1 MFVHNTAGLF
11 WGTLTVQFDLVAVLF
26 FMSGLAFAGLF
37 GFALLSRGGASAAN
51 SSEQDDS
58 LVFLLKD
65 GEVVD
70 TNFGARRILDTVVGP
85 SSDAKKLRLFL
96 SNHFED
102 FDTLLLSAGAT
113 GDMTGIAC
121 DGQSQVVREVA
132 GDTVKLQVNFV
143 SDTGPGARDV
153 HAMRALENEL
163 SMLRANTSAAPF
175 LLWRQNNA
183 GEITWVNRAYL
194 ETVRTFC
201 EPGSELIWPLPRLFP
216 TLQPLADANEGEPQR
231 IAVHGKGLTEESW
244 YDCHVTGIGKDVLCT
259 AIPADEAV
267 RADNRRREFTQTLT
281 KTFAELAI
289 GLAIFDRSRRL
300 VLFNPAL
307 LDLTNLP
314 TDFLTSRP
322 SMVSFLDRLRENR
335 VMPEPRDYRTWR
347 TAIAELESAAVDGTY
362 SETWSLPDG
371 QTYHVTGRPHPDGA
385 VALLFEDISAEMSL
399 TRRFRAELEQSQ
411 AVLDIVNDAVA
422 LFSPAGQL
430 ILVNQAYRDLWQ
442 ADTDDNVTSA
452 DLTEATR
459 RWYSLSAPTP
469 VWGDFR
475 DFAQMSQERE
485 EWSAT
490 VHLKDGRS
498 VTCRFVPHK
507 AGATMAV
514 FQVQRRRALAG
525 GELRQTG

>member
-1 MFVHNTAGLF
+1 M
-11 WGTLTVQFDLVAVLF
+11 QFDPFAVFLF
-26 FMSGLAFAGLF
+26 VSGLAFSGLLA
-37 GFALLSRGGASAAN
+37 FALLARHN
-51 SSEQDDS
+51 SSASDTQEQSDS
-58 LVFLLKD
+58 LVFLTRN

-70 TNFGARRILDTVVGP
+70 ASFGARRVLDALTGP
-85 SSDAKKLRLFL
+85 SNDAERLRLFL
-96 SNHFED
+96 SNHFDDADRFLVSTGE
-102 FDTLLLSAGAT
+102 AGDST
-113 GDMTGIAC
+113 DISR
-121 DGQSQVVREVA
+121 DGQSQIIREVA
-132 GDTVKLQVNFV
+132 GDTVRLQVTFV
-143 SDTGPGARDV
+143 SDAAPDSRDV
-153 HAMRALENEL
+153 HALRALENEL
-163 SMLRANTSAAPF
+163 AMLRANTSAAPF
-175 LLWRQNNA
+175 LLWRQNAA
-183 GEITWVNRAYL
+183 GEIAWVNRAYL

-201 EPGSELIWPLPRLFP
+201 EPGSDLIWPLPRLFP
-216 TLQPLADANEGEPQR
+216 SLQPLSDACDGEPQR
-231 IAVHGKGLTEESW
+231 IAVHGKGLTEDAW
-244 YDCHVTGIGKDVLCT
+244 YDCHVTSIGKDILCT

-267 RADNRRREFTQTLT
+267 RAENRRREFTQTLT

-307 LDLTNLP
+307 LDLTNLS

-347 TAIAELESAAVDGTY
+347 NAIAELEAASVDGTY

-411 AVLDIVNDAVA
+411 SVLDSVNDAVA

-430 ILVNQAYRDLWQ
+430 ILVNQAYRSLWQ
-442 ADTDDNVTSA
+442 TGPDENLGSI

-459 RWYSLSAPTP
+459 RWHALSVPTP
-469 VWGDFR
+469 IWGDFR

-490 VHLKDGRS
+490 TQLIDGRS
-498 VTCRFVPHK
+498 VTCRFIPQK
-507 AGATMAV
+507 AGATMV
-514 FQVQRRRALAG
+514 LFQTQRAHALTES
-525 GELRQTG
+525 ELRQTG